1 MLAAELFRQ
10 IQNNLE
16 PSSDNRYRVVSLPD
30 MFHKLSCSEEGYP
43 KFFVETSDHSAMM
56 HNLNAEML
64 TVEYDMPCNIIEV
77 NQVVDN
83 LRYTII
89 TLQSPEETL
98 QKMFLDVF
106 LMMLRS
112 LPPKPSNPL
121 IASKIENLL
130 SIFAKL
136 RKKPIHK
143 LQGLWAELLVI
154 EQSKD
159 PTTTARAWHSLPE
172 SKYDFTMGRD
182 KIEVKSTMNEQR
194 IHRFSNAQLNP
205 LGDSR
210 LLVAS
215 VIVRESAKDQNG
227 LSVFDLYDS
236 IALKINS
243 DSVRMHVYEV
253 IADTLGNEYNNGRKK
268 YFDYSE
274 ACDSLAFFE
283 HTDVPKIPSDSIPE
297 LVTEVKFSS
306 NLSHLS
312 DIRTKGYDR
321 GDSTLYNA
329 LY

>member
-1 MLAAELFRQ
+1 MLAEELFRQ
-10 IQNNLE
+10 FQNSVE
-16 PSSDNRYRVVSLPD
+16 PSSDNRFRVISLPD
-30 MFHKLSCSEEGYP
+30 MLHKLSCSEEGYP

-56 HNLNAEML
+56 HNLNAEL
-64 TVEYDMPCNIIEV
+64 LSVEYDMPCNIIEGD
-77 NQVVDN
+77 QVIDN
-83 LRYTII
+83 VRYTII
-89 TLQSPEETL
+89 TLQSSEETL
-98 QKMFLDVF
+98 QRMFLDVF

-112 LPPKPSNPL
+112 IPPKPTNPL
-121 IASKIENLL
+121 IASKIETLL

-136 RKKPIHK
+136 RKKPLHK

-159 PTTTARAWHSLPE
+159 PMTTARAWHSLPE

-227 LSVFDLYDS
+227 LSVFDLYDC

-268 YFDYSE
+268 FFDFSE
-274 ACDSLAFFE
+274 ACDSLAFFD
-283 HTDVPKIPSDSIPE
+283 HIDVPKIDSDAIPD
-297 LVTEVKFSS
+297 LVTEVKFNS
-306 NLSHLS
+306 NLSHLT
-312 DIRTKGYDR
+312 DVREKGYDR
-321 GDSTLYNA
+321 GDSTLFNA

>member
-1 MLAAELFRQ
+1 MIAAELFRQ
-10 IQNNLE
+10 IQNASE
-16 PSSDNRYRVVSLPD
+16 PSSDNRYRVISIPD
-30 MFHKLSCSEEGYP
+30 MLHKLSCSEEGYP
-43 KFFVETSDHSAMM
+43 KFFVETSGNSTLM
-56 HNLNAEML
+56 HNLNAEL
-64 TVEYDMPCNIIEV
+64 LSVEYDMPCNLIEG

-83 LRYTII
+83 IRYTII
-89 TLQSPEETL
+89 TLQSSEETL

-112 LPPKPSNPL
+112 LPLKPSNPL

-154 EQSKD
+154 EQSKE
-159 PTTTARAWHSLPE
+159 PVTVARAWHSLPE

-236 IALKINS
+236 IAKKITS

-274 ACDSLAFFE
+274 ACDSLAFYE
-283 HTDVPKIPSDSIPE
+283 HPDIPKIDPDAIPE

-312 DIRTKGYDR
+312 DVREKGYDR
-321 GDSTLYNA
+321 GDSNLFNA

>member
-1 MLAAELFRQ
+1 M
-10 IQNNLE
+10 E
-16 PSSDNRYRVVSLPD
+16 PKSDNRYRVVSIPNML
-30 MFHKLSCSEEGYP
+30 HKLSCSEEGYP
-43 KFFVETSDHSAMM
+43 KFFVETSDHSTMM
-56 HNLNAEML
+56 HNLNAEL
-64 TVEYDMPCNIIEV
+64 LCVEYDVPCNIIEGE
-77 NQVVDN
+77 QVVDN

-89 TLQSPEETL
+89 TLLSTEETL
-98 QKMFLDVF
+98 QRMFLDVF

-112 LPPKPSNPL
+112 IPPKPSNPL
-121 IASKIENLL
+121 IASKIETLL

-136 RKKPIHK
+136 KKKPIHL

-159 PTTTARAWHSLPE
+159 PLTTAQAWHSLPD

-182 KIEVKSTMNEQR
+182 KIEVKSTMSEQR

-205 LGDSR
+205 LGNSR

-243 DSVRMHVYEV
+243 DTVKMHVYEV
-253 IADTLGNEYNNGRKK
+253 IADTLGNDYNNGRKK

-274 ACDSLAFFE
+274 ACASLAFFE
-283 HTDVPKIPSDSIPE
+283 HTDVPKIDPSAIPM
-297 LVTEVKFSS
+297 LVTEVKFNS
-306 NLSHLS
+306 NLNNLS
-312 DIRTKGYDR
+312 DIREKGFDR
-321 GDSTLYNA
+321 GDSSLFNA